1 MDLSAMFILEVVI
14 VFSFIITSLFMFI
27 PKKNE
32 VVHKIFFAL
41 SIMLGI
47 LVTFIS
53 ATSLPAN
60 MKLQT
65 VACWMCLVPG
75 AIAIIISV
83 AKSKPNAFA
92 KICSMLTTILGVLG
106 YFFFG

>member
-1 MDLSAMFILEVVI
+1 MALSAMFILEVVI

-65 VACWMCLVPG
+65 VACWMCLVP
-75 AIAIIISV
+75 AAIISV

-92 KICSMLTTILGVLG
+92 KICSMLTIILGVLG

>member
-1 MDLSAMFILEVVI
+1 MALSAMFILEVVI

-65 VACWMCLVPG
+65 VACWICLVPG
-75 AIAIIISV
+75 AIGIIISV
-83 AKSKPNAFA
+83 EK
-92 KICSMLTTILGVLG
+92 LGK
-106 YFFFG
+106 

>member
-1 MDLSAMFILEVVI
+1 MALSAMFILEVVI

-65 VACWMCLVPG
+65 VVPA
-75 AIAIIISV
+75 AIGIIISV

-92 KICSMLTTILGVLG
+92 KICSMLTTILSILG

>member
-1 MDLSAMFILEVVI
+1 
-14 VFSFIITSLFMFI
+14 
-27 PKKNE
+27 
-32 VVHKIFFAL
+32 
-41 SIMLGI
+41 MLGI

-65 VACWMCLVPG
+65 VACWMCLVPA
-75 AIAIIISV
+75 AIGIIISV
-83 AKSKPNAFA
+83 AKGKPNAFA

>member
-1 MDLSAMFILEVVI
+1 MALSAMFILEVVI
-14 VFSFIITSLFMFI
+14 IFSFIMFI

-65 VACWMCLVPG
+65 VACWMCLVPA
-75 AIAIIISV
+75 AIGIIISV

-92 KICSMLTTILGVLG
+92 KICSMLTIILGILG

>member
-1 MDLSAMFILEVVI
+1 MALSAMFILEVVI

-65 VACWMCLVPG
+65 VACWMCLVPA
-75 AIAIIISV
+75 AIG
-83 AKSKPNAFA
+83 KSKPNAFA
-92 KICSMLTTILGVLG
+92 KICSMLTTILGILG